1 MGVNKI
7 FTAFHS
13 IFTRINRLFGNKVT
27 SSKIHGNF
35 QKTKREN
42 IKANIFLILNT
53 HKKTHLNIN
62 KQVQNR

>member
-13 IFTRINRLFGNKVT
+13 IFTRINRLFGNKVV

-35 QKTKREN
+35 QKQKE
-42 IKANIFLILNT
+42 
-53 HKKTHLNIN
+53 KTS
-62 KQVQNR
+62 KQIYSAL